1 MTKMVGFAAALAG
14 TGISLFRL
22 HPAPEVALH
31 LADEMLDVVGPLFM
45 YLALGLTPGAD
56 RSFSALRW
64 SRSMGSSIESWP
76 HWANDAPGSHYLTK

>member
-14 TGISLFRL
+14 TVISLFRL
-22 HPAPEVALH
+22 HPAPGGAPH
-31 LADEMLDVVGPLFM
+31 SADEMLDVARPLFM

-56 RSFSALRW
+56 RSFSARRW

-76 HWANDAPGSHYLTK
+76 HWANDAPGSQYLTK